1 MTEWQTDPQK
11 GLRVGIA
18 LIAAI
23 VMVVGGLLA
32 WAFTHPISIW
42 TFLVGLAILISLG
55 VAGLLIYWISGL
67 VRSVYT
73 LDRNMVI
80 ITWGPYEQVIPASQ
94 IERVVLGS
102 DLEGQVRYRG
112 VRWPGYWVGYGEI
125 EGIGPTLFYATEPPQ
140 EQVFIVTEGLAYGV
154 SPEEREAFLTTLQTR
169 LQMGPTQI
177 VEPKS
182 IGPAFTQ
189 WAFWRD
195 RWGQGLLIGGLVA
208 LVALLGLLMARFPAL
223 PRLLPLHFDA
233 AGDPDR
239 LGPRSQI
246 FFVPAIGGIVFLV
259 NGILGGLL
267 YQRERLVSLMLWGGA
282 VLVEILLWAAV
293 LGILTAV

>member
-1 MTEWQTDPQK
+1 
-11 GLRVGIA
+11 VGIA

-32 WAFTHPISIW
+32 WAFTHPVSIW
-42 TFLVGLAILISLG
+42 TFLVGLAVIISLG
-55 VAGLLIYWISGL
+55 VAGLVIYWISGL

-73 LDRNMVI
+73 LDRNMLI
-80 ITWGPYEQVIPASQ
+80 ITWGPYEQVIPASD

-102 DLEGQVRYRG
+102 DLEGKVRYRG

-125 EGIGPTLFYATEPPQ
+125 EGIGPTLFYATEPPP
-140 EQVFIVTEGLAYGV
+140 EQIFIVTEGLAYGI

-182 IGPAFTQ
+182 ISPPFTQ

-195 RWGQGLLIGGLVA
+195 RWGQGLLIGSLIA
-208 LVALLGLLMARFPAL
+208 LVALLGLLMGRFPAL

-239 LGPRSQI
+239 LGPRGQI

-259 NGILGGLL
+259 NGALGGLL
-267 YQRERLVSLMLWGGA
+267 YRRERLVSLMLWGGSM
-282 VLVEILLWAAV
+282 LVEILLWAAV